1 VINKTD
7 LAPLIGADLEV
18 MARDSKKMRG
28 SGPFLFAQVTNGIGV
43 QEIADELLGNWKAA
57 TLRV

>member
-1 VINKTD
+1 
-7 LAPLIGADLEV
+7 

-43 QEIADELLGNWKAA
+43 REIADELLGNWRAA
-57 TLRV
+57 TRLQLAERE